1 MMAKTR
7 ILLVEDDETLREVV
21 AEALREDGYD
31 VQLAADGHL
40 ALELAERWQPKLVI
54 LDLMMPHMDGEEFS
68 SAVRQVRGLEEVPI
82 IIVSASRYTA
92 EVGARVA
99 ADATLRKPFDL
110 FELTE
115 RVSELL
121 R

>member
-1 MMAKTR
+1 MAEKR

-21 AEALREDGYD
+21 AEALREDGYE
-31 VQLAADGHL
+31 VRIAADGEL

-54 LDLMMPHMDGEEFS
+54 LDLMMPHMDGEEFTT
-68 SAVRQVRGLEEVPI
+68 AVRQVRGLEQVPI
-82 IIVSASRYTA
+82 IIVSASRYSA

-99 ADATLRKPFDL
+99 AEATLRKPFDL
-110 FELTE
+110 FELTD
-115 RVSELL
+115 RVNELL